1 MGSLFLDFLGEEIQ
15 VEPGETLT
23 FGRAADLIVDAD
35 NQYLHRVLGCFA
47 AQGDVWFLQNL
58 GRHITLRVIDRDGP
72 SRTELAPS
80 DQAPIGFEE
89 FVVAFDAGPASYE
102 IGGALAE
109 PTPLELGV
117 SVASDTV
124 EFATINLNDEQRM
137 LVAALAEP
145 LLRGRTD
152 WQSEIPGNKEIA
164 RRLGWTVSKFNR
176 KLDYLCRRL
185 AEQGVDGM
193 QGESGVLATSRRARL
208 VRHMVDRRLVV
219 VADLDALPAPP

>member
-1 MGSLFLDFLGEEIQ
+1 M
-15 VEPGETLT
+15 
-23 FGRAADLIVDAD
+23 R
-35 NQYLHRVLGCFA
+35 
-47 AQGDVWFLQNL
+47 
-58 GRHITLRVIDRDGP
+58 
-72 SRTELAPS
+72 
-80 DQAPIGFEE
+80 E

-124 EFATINLNDEQRM
+124 EFATISLNAEQRM

-219 VADLDALPAPP
+219 VTDLDALPAPP